1 MLFLFKNPDICFSK
15 KRNPHASLVD
25 FFQIYLIMGMN
36 KNTVLAW
43 ATFIMIL
50 MGLVLIG
57 LGAFRY
63 DDVAG
68 WGFASV
74 GIGFFANAWVFNA
87 LKGRV

>member
-1 MLFLFKNPDICFSK
+1 M
-15 KRNPHASLVD
+15 A
-25 FFQIYLIMGMN
+25 MN

-43 ATFIMIL
+43 ATWIMIL
-50 MGLVLIG
+50 MGLLLMA

-68 WGFASV
+68 WGFGAV
-74 GIGFFANAWVFNA
+74 GLGFFAVAWVFNA

>member
-1 MLFLFKNPDICFSK
+1 MDKN
-15 KRNPHASLVD
+15 
-25 FFQIYLIMGMN
+25 G
-36 KNTVLAW
+36 VLAW
-43 ATFIMIL
+43 ATIIMIIVCL
-50 MGLVLIG
+50 ALIG

-74 GIGFFANAWVFNA
+74 GVGFFAIAWVFNA

>member
-1 MLFLFKNPDICFSK
+1 MFLFFKEK
-15 KRNPHASLVD
+15 
-25 FFQIYLIMGMN
+25 IMSMN

-43 ATFIMIL
+43 ATTIMIIV
-50 MGLVLIG
+50 GLALIA

-68 WGFASV
+68 YGFGAV
-74 GIGFFANAWVFNA
+74 GIGFFAIAWVFNA

>member
-1 MLFLFKNPDICFSK
+1 MDKNG
-15 KRNPHASLVD
+15 L
-25 FFQIYLIMGMN
+25 
-36 KNTVLAW
+36 LAW
-43 ATFIMIL
+43 ATIIM
-50 MGLVLIG
+50 MGVGLALIG

-74 GIGFFANAWVFNA
+74 GIGVFAIAWVFNA

>member
-1 MLFLFKNPDICFSK
+1 
-15 KRNPHASLVD
+15 
-25 FFQIYLIMGMN
+25 MN

-50 MGLVLIG
+50 MGLIIIG
-57 LGAFRY
+57 LGIYRY

-68 WGFASV
+68 WGFGAV
-74 GIGFFANAWVFNA
+74 GIGFFAIAWVFNA